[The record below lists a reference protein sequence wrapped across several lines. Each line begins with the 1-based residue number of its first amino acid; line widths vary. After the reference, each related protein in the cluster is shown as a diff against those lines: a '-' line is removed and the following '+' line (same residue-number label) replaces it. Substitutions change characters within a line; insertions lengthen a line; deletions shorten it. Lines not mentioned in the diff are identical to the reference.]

1 MGSGALKNWSPVRIS
16 AKTKEW
22 LEPSLHDI
30 LRVVGVRGARITP
43 VPAYRNK
50 PSFGD
55 LDFLVEGTWFGGQE
69 PPAEVF
75 ARTVGPG
82 YPVLV
87 RNGGVNS
94 VGVLVSDEEVS
105 GIFQVDLI
113 SAPTDRYDWTLSYL
127 SWNDVGNLIGRVGRT
142 ADLKFGHDGLYYTVR
157 TGDGSDVS
165 RFFEDVLISKDWSV
179 AVEFLGF
186 DSKRWAE
193 GFDTI
198 EDIHQ
203 FIRAGKYV
211 SAEAFFARNQRDR
224 YRDEKRPVYGGFV
237 QGLEDNPLPDYRCV
251 PASKGQ
257 ARYDWVTSAFPD
269 AKEKID
275 ASVER
280 ARLREVTKDR
290 FNSYLVM
297 KLTGREGPDLGKMMV
312 HLRRKM
318 TGMDTDPPHALLTE
332 TINSMTDEEI
342 EKIIL
347 TAAKELE

>member
-22 LEPSLHDI
+22 LEPNLLDI
-30 LRVVGVRGARITP
+30 LRTIGVEGARITP
-43 VPAYRNK
+43 VPAYRSK
-50 PSFGD
+50 PSYGD
-55 LDFLVEGTWFGGQE
+55 LDFLVEGTWFGGTE

-94 VGVLVSDEEVS
+94 VGVLVSDQEVA

-157 TGDGSDVS
+157 TGDGDDVS
-165 RFFEDVLISKDWSV
+165 RFFEDVLISKNWSE

-186 DSKRWAE
+186 DPVRWSE

-237 QGLEDNPLPDYRCV
+237 QSLIDNPLPDVRSP
-251 PASKGQ
+251 PASAGQ
-257 ARYDWVTSAFPD
+257 ARYDWVTSVFPG
-269 AKEKID
+269 AKEAID

-280 ARLREVTKDR
+280 ARLRKATKDR

-297 KLTGREGPDLGKMMV
+297 RLTGREGPRLGELMV
-312 HLRRKM
+312 VLKKRIAG
-318 TGMDTDPPHALLTE
+318 TADDPPHDLLNLVLNE
-332 TINSMTDEEI
+332 MTDEEI
-342 EKIIL
+342 EKVIL
-347 TAAKELE
+347 TVAKEMG